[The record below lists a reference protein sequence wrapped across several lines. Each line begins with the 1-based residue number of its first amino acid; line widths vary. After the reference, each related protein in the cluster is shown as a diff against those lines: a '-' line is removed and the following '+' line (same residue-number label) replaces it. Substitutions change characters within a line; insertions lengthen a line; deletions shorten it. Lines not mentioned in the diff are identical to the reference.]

1 MYNIQRC
8 FSHTVHRFSKDVPC
22 FSLYVPIITFTI
34 VFFSIGSLYPY
45 YTHIFIR
52 FFPYVSHISRYFLM
66 ARWPNG
72 GGPLRAGGLDVVGRA
87 RHRSLRYHG
96 GQGYLRDLRGFGEE
110 IRARRLV
117 VGGVG
122 VFNLFNWPRSL
133 KYSPKKW
140 RIPGFPPKKWR
151 IRGGNENFCVGSLK
165 GKIMFGCVSMAIF
178 IEKMMRN
185 YGIEDR
191 MG

>member
-1 MYNIQRC
+1 MFPIFPDI
-8 FSHTVHRFSKDVPC
+8 FSWP
-22 FSLYVPIITFTI
+22 
-34 VFFSIGSLYPY
+34 GG
-45 YTHIFIR
+45 
-52 FFPYVSHISRYFLM
+52 
-66 ARWPNG
+66 PNG

-140 RIPGFPPKKWR
+140 RIPGFPQKSGGSVAEMR
-151 IRGGNENFCVGSLK
+151 IFVL
-165 GKIMFGCVSMAIF
+165 
-178 IEKMMRN
+178 
-185 YGIEDR
+185 DL
-191 MG
+191 